1 MKKDKVSKIEFHI
14 TLNEVDDFIM
24 RSSELIKDGYSFYS
38 LEQDPNFYITNLNS
52 TEPYIHVVFTK
63 NK

>member
-38 LEQDPNFYITNLNS
+38 LEQDSNFYITNLNS
-52 TEPYIHVVFTK
+52 TEPYIHVVFIK